1 MASGDIVWFDQ
12 ALLNLGEK
20 VFDLS
25 SDTLKLGIVKSAANS
40 GIDPAA
46 STSDPCWGAGGSTNL
61 SSSQVATGGTSYT
74 GPQTLASVTWTIVSG
89 TPTLRAANVTLAS
102 DASGFTNGR
111 WGIIYDDSAT
121 NKNAIAYVDL
131 GSDRSIASGGLTID
145 WSGADGDILTLN
157 QA

>member
-61 SSSQVATGGTSYT
+61 DRK
-74 GPQTLASVTWTIVSG
+74 SVV
-89 TPTLRAANVTLAS
+89 
-102 DASGFTNGR
+102 
-111 WGIIYDDSAT
+111 
-121 NKNAIAYVDL
+121 
-131 GSDRSIASGGLTID
+131 
-145 WSGADGDILTLN
+145 
-157 QA
+157 